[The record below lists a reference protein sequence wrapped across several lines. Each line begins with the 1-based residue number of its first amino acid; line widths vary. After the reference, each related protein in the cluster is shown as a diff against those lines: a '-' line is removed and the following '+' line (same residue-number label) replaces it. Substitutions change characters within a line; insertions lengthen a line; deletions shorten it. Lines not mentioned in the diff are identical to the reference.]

1 MNHVNF
7 TPTQGESET
16 TKGPPAFSL
25 GGCGNFTI
33 KTPENFDQTSVVADG
48 VCSAT
53 GATGATGATSD
64 TGATGATSTTNAQ
77 EDYGVEGSS
86 ASCATDPNAEQE
98 SKVTFAGAL
107 PGNGKEAQG
116 EDVFIGHTASGGWC
130 TVETHGD
137 VIDWFPNFK
146 QMNVKNQGPVKWV
159 LKILMERNKEGGW

>member
-7 TPTQGESET
+7 TPTWESET

-25 GGCGNFTI
+25 GESGNFTI

-77 EDYGVEGSS
+77 EDYGVE
-86 ASCATDPNAEQE
+86 
-98 SKVTFAGAL
+98 AL
-107 PGNGKEAQG
+107 VIISDHLMVKNY
-116 EDVFIGHTASGGWC
+116 GHTHS
-130 TVETHGD
+130 
-137 VIDWFPNFK
+137 I
-146 QMNVKNQGPVKWV
+146 
-159 LKILMERNKEGGW
+159 I

>member
-1 MNHVNF
+1 M
-7 TPTQGESET
+7 
-16 TKGPPAFSL
+16 
-25 GGCGNFTI
+25 
-33 KTPENFDQTSVVADG
+33 ADG

-64 TGATGATSTTNAQ
+64 TGATGATGTTGAQ
-77 EDYGVEGSS
+77 ESYGVVSPS
-86 ASCATDPNAEQE
+86 ASCATDSNAEQE

-159 LKILMERNKEGGW
+159 LKILMERNKDSQAMNEDIMPRVSVVIASLQVLYPYP